1 MSLTRRAFLAGA
13 TLAVA
18 ALLYP
23 AKAYAAVANGGHET
37 ERVSIRNAGGTYFRA
52 LMKLP
57 LPTLS
62 GGTPTAATLYVDFI
76 DPIYE
81 NNITVSVYSSTDLTW
96 TAASSAATLEAVA
109 VGSVLGS
116 WTVDN
121 NGLRSLDVSTPVLA
135 AYTGGATEI
144 TFVLTVTGSTATLT
158 SATMLLGSGGG
169 TWTVSSNEAYL
180 AVTYTEAEAR
190 IPAHSGLG
198 GGALM
203 F

>member
-13 TLAVA
+13 ALAST
-18 ALLYP
+18 ALLYSS
-23 AKAYAAVANGGHET
+23 KVYAAIANGGHET

-57 LPTLS
+57 LPNLS
-62 GGTPTAATLYVDFI
+62 GGTPSAATLYVYFI

-81 NNITVSVYSSTDLTW
+81 NDITVSVYSSTDLTW
-96 TAASSAATLEAVA
+96 TAASPVATLEAVA

-116 WTVDN
+116 WTVDGN
-121 NGLRSLDVSTPVLA
+121 AFYTLDVSTPVLA

-144 TFVLTVTGSTATLT
+144 TFVLTVAGSTATLA
-158 SATMLLGSGGG
+158 SGTMFLGTGGEM
-169 TWTVSSNEAYL
+169 WTIYSDAAYL

-190 IPAHSGLG
+190 IPVHSGLG